1 MKKFWLHSLLKSYA
15 IIMVVII
22 GCLGLIL
29 SYAEWQGKNQ
39 EAERISQR
47 AASRLADE
55 VDYYNRRSN
64 QLAQSLVENQAKLE
78 GVYKYFA
85 LSPADYA
92 SWRLSDS
99 VPDYVQVSLH
109 QNINDI
115 YVENDFI
122 KGIDIALND
131 YKTVFVS
138 TRDARGGKQ
147 LPAEDY
153 KPAAT
158 AFPVAV
164 YDKTADQNIGTVYVT
179 VDEAIFA
186 NVLDN
191 VRGKLPLAVRLWS
204 PYGKEMLH
212 FGDGQSVREAR
223 WIRKETVYNYVIQV
237 ALPASYLMDSA
248 ISSTSLIIISGL
260 ILVLLL
266 YLILQRIFLNYQ
278 RQVADIV
285 ETIQAIAQ
293 GENEK
298 RIATATKE
306 QELLLIAANTNT
318 MLDSLDKNIR
328 DIYRLELSQKD
339 ANMRALQAQINPHF
353 MYNTLE
359 FIRMY
364 AVMQSQE
371 ELADIIY
378 EFSSLLRNNI
388 SDEMQTT
395 LEKELEFCRKY
406 SYLCMVRHPKSVAY
420 GFKMDQGLE
429 GLQLPKFSLQ
439 PLVENYFAHGIDYR
453 RQDNVISVKAL
464 KKDGA
469 VQLLIE
475 DNGRGMTAEKL
486 AQIRQMLASRQQ
498 DDSEKR
504 ESRKSIGIINVH
516 ERLLL
521 FFGDR
526 YHIQIESQ
534 ENQGVRY
541 RIEIQDE

>member
-191 VRGKLPLAVRLWS
+191 VRGRLPLAVRLWS

-212 FGDGQSVREAR
+212 FSDGQSVREAR

-420 GFKMDQGLE
+420 GFKVDQGLE

-475 DNGRGMTAEKL
+475 DNGRGMAAEKL
-486 AQIRQMLASRQQ
+486 AQIRQMLAIRRQ